1 MICSKDEGNTT
12 DWDFDVST
20 GALFQALATNVALVD
35 HNKEGSDPPLLQDDP
50 QVQQMDIQWDIWC
63 EQRELPTEDEVT
75 P

>member
-20 GALFQALATNVALVD
+20 EALFQALATNVALVD

-50 QVQQMDIQWDIWC
+50 
-63 EQRELPTEDEVT
+63 
-75 P
+75 